1 MNSSPFWSL
10 SSNVVSLVS
19 VSLYDS
25 LDDTGDEDKRKNAAG
40 SLDTHAGAI
49 KSERFPGTTNHKCL
63 KFKKKKNCTCLKMCY
78 LTLEEY
84 PGTKLSIHTG
94 FKS

>member
-63 KFKKKKNCTCLKMCY
+63 KFKKKK
-78 LTLEEY
+78 
-84 PGTKLSIHTG
+84 KLYMSQNVLFNIRRI
-94 FKS
+94 SRN